1 MGVKSSAGD
10 VQKLT
15 RQGLGLALVSAGALC
30 FEINLTRLFSVSQFY
45 HFAFMVVCIALLGYG
60 ASGTFL
66 SLRKHKN
73 SGDEGENFTLL
84 ADFAGACMIGSFI
97 LINNL
102 PFDSYSIF
110 VDSSQLSIL
119 IIHYLALAS
128 PFFFIGMI
136 VSLMLQEYGNVS
148 GTVYAWNL
156 VGSATGCLIAVIVP
170 GLIDG
175 EGVVALSGIMA
186 SCGGLLFFIGIKQNS
201 KCKGKRNVIG
211 LFMIIITLIVSLLP
225 LSIRITTG
233 DMPEFF
239 TLNISPY
246 KSLSYALQNPQAE
259 VISSQWNSISRID
272 LVRSPSLHSLPG
284 LSYRYL
290 DPLPVIQGLFSDGDN
305 LNPLLPS
312 DSFTNFAEHLQFAIA
327 YSLKENPRTL
337 ILEPK
342 GGMSIMSAL
351 ALGAKQITAVEANP
365 LVIKPAKDIYALP
378 GVSTVTASGRS
389 FLRSNKTQF
398 DIIQLPLTDSY
409 HPVSSGAYALGE
421 DYRYTLESFSDMI
434 DNLKPDGIL
443 VITRWLQEE
452 PSEWLRTFAIA
463 VTASENKRIDAS
475 MNIIA
480 LRGYN
485 TGTILVKKN
494 VFTPEENE
502 KVRFFAQE
510 KAFDIVYM
518 PGLNPEEVNQFNI
531 LPEPIYYQ
539 TFNSFLTSTSRDK
552 FYENYPYDVRPPT
565 DDHPFFGHYFKW
577 SQMDQILESLGTTWQ
592 PFGGAGYLAIILIF
606 LIALILSTGLIL
618 LPILLKRNNKVKFSD
633 KRIPIYFGLIGLGFM
648 LVEIPLIQQFTLY
661 LDQPAYAMAVV
672 LFSILLFS
680 SLGSRFGSS
689 KMSLSTALLLLLG
702 LLGVYIVF
710 LPGIL
715 HKTLGLP
722 LLIRVAMSLLIISPL
737 GFLMGVPFPGGLRWL
752 RGKTG
757 TMSISSEWLIPYVWA
772 INSACSVI
780 SSILASLISLSF
792 GFTVT
797 FALGMVFYAL
807 SLAFSISGKETKLTI
822 E

>member
-1 MGVKSSAGD
+1 MGKKSSHS
-10 VQKLT
+10 QFILLK
-15 RQGLGLALVSAGALC
+15 GLGLALVSAGALS

-45 HFAFMVVCIALLGYG
+45 HFAFMVVSIALLGYG

-66 SLRKHKN
+66 SLRKRKN
-73 SGDEGENFTLL
+73 SKGEGGNFPLL
-84 ADFAGACMIGSFI
+84 AGFAGVCMLGSFF

-110 VDSSQLSIL
+110 VKPGQLAIL
-119 IIHYLALAS
+119 MLQYLALAS

-136 VSLMLQEYGNVS
+136 VSLMLQKFSKVS
-148 GTVYAWNL
+148 SKVYAWNL
-156 VGSATGCLIAVIVP
+156 VGSAAGCLIAVIVP
-170 GLIDG
+170 DLIDG
-175 EGVVALSGIMA
+175 EGVVALSAIMT
-186 SCGGLLFFIGIKQNS
+186 SCGGLLFFIGTKQIVKDKS
-201 KCKGKRNVIG
+201 KRKV
-211 LFMIIITLIVSLLP
+211 LSLSMIILILIVSLLS
-225 LSIRITTG
+225 LSIRLMTG
-233 DMPEFF
+233 EMPGFF

-272 LVRSPSLHSLPG
+272 LVQSPSLHSLPG

-290 DPLPVIQGLFSDGDN
+290 DPLPAIQGLFWDGDN
-305 LNPLLPS
+305 LNPLLPA
-312 DSFTNFAEHLQFAIA
+312 DSSTNYAEHLQFAIA

-365 LVIKPAKDIYALP
+365 LVINAAKDIYALP

-389 FLRSNKTQF
+389 FLRSNKSHF
-398 DIIQLPLTDSY
+398 DLIHLPLTDSY

-463 VTASENKRIDAS
+463 VTALENHGVDPY

-485 TGTILVKKN
+485 TGTILIKKN
-494 VFTPEENE
+494 AFMSEENE
-502 KVRFFAQE
+502 LVRLFAQE

-518 PGLNPEEVNQFNI
+518 PDLKPEEVNQFNI
-531 LPEPIYYQ
+531 LPKPVYYQ
-539 TFNSFLTSTSRDK
+539 TFNNFLTSKQRDE
-552 FYENYPYDVRPPT
+552 FYENYLYDVRPPT
-565 DDHPFFGHYFKW
+565 DDRPFFGHYFKW
-577 SQMDQILESLGTTWQ
+577 SQMKQILKSLGSTWQ
-592 PFGGAGYLAIILIF
+592 PFGGAGYLAIIIIF
-606 LIALILSTGLIL
+606 IIALIFSTGLIL
-618 LPILLKRNNKVKFSD
+618 LPILLKRNSKVKFSD
-633 KRIPIYFGLIGLGFM
+633 KRIPFYFGLIGLGFM
-648 LVEIPLIQQFTLY
+648 LVEIPLIQRFTLY

-680 SLGSRFGSS
+680 GLGSRFGSS

-702 LLGVYIVF
+702 LLGVNIVF
-710 LPGIL
+710 LPGFL
-715 HKTLGLP
+715 QKTLGLP
-722 LLIRVAMSLLIISPL
+722 LLIRVGISLTIISPS

-752 RGKTG
+752 QRKNQTLPAPG
-757 TMSISSEWLIPYVWA
+757 ERLIPYVWV
-772 INSACSVI
+772 INGACSVI

-792 GFTVT
+792 GFTIT
-797 FALGMVFYAL
+797 FIVGTVFYAL
-807 SLAFSISGKETKLTI
+807 AFIISRKETELNS

>member
-10 VQKLT
+10 VQEST
-15 RQGLGLALVSAGALC
+15 WQGLGLALVSAGALS

-45 HFAFMVVCIALLGYG
+45 HFAFMVVSIALLGYG

-66 SLRKHKN
+66 SLRKQKN
-73 SGDEGENFTLL
+73 SGGEGENFTLL
-84 ADFAGACMIGSFI
+84 AGFAGACMIGSFI

-110 VDSSQLSIL
+110 VNPSQLSIL
-119 IIHYLALAS
+119 MIHYLALAS

-136 VSLMLQEYGNVS
+136 VSLMLQKYSKVS
-148 GTVYAWNL
+148 GKVYAWNL
-156 VGSATGCLIAVIVP
+156 GGSAAGCLIAVIVP

-175 EGVVALSGIMA
+175 EGVVALSAIMA
-186 SCGGLLFFIGIKQNS
+186 SGGGLLFFTGTKLS
-201 KCKGKRNVIG
+201 LKGKGKRNV
-211 LFMIIITLIVSLLP
+211 LSLCLIILILIISLLP
-225 LSIRITTG
+225 LSIRIITG
-233 DMPEFF
+233 EMPVFF

-259 VISSQWNSISRID
+259 ITSSQWNSISRID
-272 LVRSPSLHSLPG
+272 LVQSPSLHSLPG

-290 DPLPVIQGLFSDGDN
+290 DPLPATQGLFWDGDN
-305 LNPLLPS
+305 LNALLPA
-312 DSFTNFAEHLQFAIA
+312 DSSTNFAEHLQFATA
-327 YSLKENPRTL
+327 YSLIENPRTL

-351 ALGAKQITAVEANP
+351 ALGANQITAVEANP
-365 LVIKPAKDIYALP
+365 LVIKAANDIYALP
-378 GVSTVTASGRS
+378 GVRTVTASGRS
-389 FLRSNKTQF
+389 FLRSNKSQF

-452 PSEWLRTFAIA
+452 PSEWLRTFTLA
-463 VTASENKRIDAS
+463 VTALENQGIES
-475 MNIIA
+475 SSNIIA

-494 VFTPEENE
+494 AFTLEESE
-502 KVRFFAQE
+502 KVRLFTQE

-518 PGLNPEEVNQFNI
+518 PNLKPEEVNQFNI

-552 FYENYPYDVRPPT
+552 FYVNYPYNVKPPT

-577 SQMDQILESLGTTWQ
+577 SQMDQILESLGNTWQ
-592 PFGGAGYLAIILIF
+592 PFGGAGYLAIIIIF
-606 LIALILSTGLIL
+606 VIALCLSAGLIL
-618 LPILLKRNNKVKFSD
+618 LPILINRTSKAKFPD
-633 KRIPIYFGLIGLGFM
+633 KRIPVYFGLIGLGFM
-648 LVEIPLIQQFTLY
+648 LVEIPLIQRFTLY

-680 SLGSRFGSS
+680 GFGSRFGSS
-689 KMSLSTALLLLLG
+689 KISLSSALLLLLG
-702 LLGVYIVF
+702 LLGINIVF

-722 LLIRVAMSLLIISPL
+722 LLIRVGISLIIISPL

-752 RGKTG
+752 QRKSQILPVNG
-757 TMSISSEWLIPYVWA
+757 EWLIPYVWA
-772 INSACSVI
+772 VNGACSVI

-792 GFTVT
+792 GFMVT
-797 FALGMVFYAL
+797 FVVGSVFYA
-807 SLAFSISGKETKLTI
+807 LAFSISRKETRLNS